1 MFNGFFTEID
11 ERTFPDV
18 VSNKM
23 HEKHFF
29 KVVVT
34 IFILFLSML
43 IYVWYSVYLYS
54 LILLDL
60 LLEESSVRTLL
71 PIKDLRTQMLCRGR
85 PP

>member
-29 KVVVT
+29 KVVVRRRR
-34 IFILFLSML
+34 
-43 IYVWYSVYLYS
+43 
-54 LILLDL
+54 
-60 LLEESSVRTLL
+60 EEKEQFQRFVGEERN
-71 PIKDLRTQMLCRGR
+71 
-85 PP
+85 